1 MNHKAKKRLGQNFLN
16 NRGIINKI
24 VNTINLEEPA
34 VIVEVGPGKGILTE
48 QLLEL
53 NAHVIA
59 YEIDDDLIPS
69 LKDKFKD
76 KDIEIIHDDFL
87 KRNLQE
93 DLKDHLHKN
102 IYIVANLPYYITT
115 PIITK
120 LTDEKIKIKQ
130 MVLMVQKEV
139 GDRMTA
145 KSNNKAYS
153 SISVYLDYYYDVKKE
168 FIVLAK
174 YFTPK
179 PKVDSVVISFNE
191 KAKKYDVKNEEQFFR
206 IIKEAFTFKRKNLK
220 NNLFMYDLNKIEK
233 LLQDVNKN
241 LTYRAEQLTIED
253 FVYLSNNLG
262 DKNE

>member
-1 MNHKAKKRLGQNFLN
+1 MEFTTFCKG
-16 NRGIINKI
+16 
-24 VNTINLEEPA
+24 PA
-34 VIVEVGPGKGILTE
+34 AYQIKTKGESAEQIIVETKKSE
-48 QLLEL
+48 DQLVDEWL
-53 NAHVIA
+53 V
-59 YEIDDDLIPS
+59 DT
-69 LKDKFKD
+69 
-76 KDIEIIHDDFL
+76 
-87 KRNLQE
+87 E

-120 LTDEKIKIKQ
+120 LTDEEIKIKQ

-191 KAKKYDVKNEEQFFR
+191 KAKKYDVKNEEQFFK

-220 NNLFMYDLNKIEK
+220 NNLFMYDLNIIEK